1 MASEI
6 LGLFTSPQQYETA
19 QDDAMRQRAMSFA
32 RLSPMEQAQYGFA
45 RAGQQAGRAIG
56 SLLGGQDP
64 QLKIIA
70 NRNRLASSIDP
81 ANPESIFNAAQQA
94 ASMGDQQF
102 AMSLADYGRQAQSQ
116 LAELRSRT
124 ATAAKTELSVAQ
136 EEKLRSELS
145 KLGPNPTNE
154 EVLAVMSQFGPP
166 EKILA
171 LLQSTQIATAQRDL
185 RKEESKAKLE
195 QRQTELADKAAQR
208 ERELELEHQRKLEE
222 LRQRGANAKELQ
234 AQRLADKRE
243 LEAQRAADR
252 KEARDLA
259 QASKPLPPGIQ
270 KAEDA
275 DYDAATAAI
284 NLAND
289 ADKYLNSI
297 TSGGIKF
304 GLKDKLSIA
313 ARSALGS
320 NDPEVVARNDFERFK
335 TTLVNESLRL
345 NKGTQTEGDAARAA
359 KELQGAESAA
369 DAAKAIQT
377 LRDLN
382 VRRAGDSRD
391 SIDRRRANS
400 KLPSVEVQIEVP
412 KFEPRVFTNAD
423 YAALPKGTV
432 FIDDKGVRRK
442 KP

>member
-6 LGLFTSPQQYETA
+6 LGLFTSPEQY
-19 QDDAMRQRAMSFA
+19 RAMQNQAMEQQALQYSK
-32 RLSPMEQAQYGFA
+32 LDPMQQAQYSFNL
-45 RAGQQAGRAIG
+45 AGQQAGRSIG
-56 SLLGGQDP
+56 SLLGGEDP

-70 NRNRLASSIDP
+70 NRNRLATSIDP
-81 ANPESIFNAAQQA
+81 ANPESIFQAAQQA

-102 AMSLADYGRQAQSQ
+102 AMSLADYARKAQAD
-116 LAELRSRT
+116 LAELRSKT
-124 ATAAKTELSVAQ
+124 ATATKTELSVAQ
-136 EEKLRSELS
+136 EEKLRAELS
-145 KLGPNPTNE
+145 TLGPNPTNE
-154 EVLAVMSQFGPP
+154 QVLAVVSKYGSP
-166 EKILA
+166 EKILGV
-171 LLQSTQIATAQRDL
+171 LQVAQNATLQRQQRAD
-185 RKEESKAKLE
+185 ETTAKLE
-195 QRQTELADKAAQR
+195 QRQTELADKAEQARIARQEKYDNDLR
-208 ERELELEHQRKLEE
+208 LLQERNASQAE
-222 LRQRGANAKELQ
+222 LRRLQNEFTANEN
-234 AQRLADKRE
+234 R
-243 LEAQRAADR
+243 QRAADR
-252 KEARDLA
+252 AA
-259 QASKPLPPGIQ
+259 QAELTKASKPLPPGIQ

-297 TSGGIKF
+297 QSGNIKF
-304 GLKDKLSIA
+304 GVKDRVSLF

-320 NDPEVVARNDFERFK
+320 DDPDVTVRNDFERFK
-335 TTLVNESLRL
+335 KTIVNESLRL
-345 NKGTQTEGDAARAA
+345 NKGTQTEGDAIRAA
-359 KELQGAESAA
+359 KELESSESAA

-400 KLPSVEVQIEVP
+400 KLPSVEVPIEVP

>member
-6 LGLFTSPQQYETA
+6 LGLFTSPEQYRAIQNQAMQQQAMNFA
-19 QDDAMRQRAMSFA
+19 Q
-32 RLSPMEQAQYGFA
+32 LNPMEQAQYGFNL
-45 RAGQQAGRAIG
+45 AGQQIGGAVG

-70 NRNRLASSIDP
+70 NRNRLATSIDP
-81 ANPESIFNAAQQA
+81 ADPESIFKAAQQA

-116 LAELRSRT
+116 LADLRTKT
-124 ATAAKTELSVAQ
+124 ATATKTELSVAQ

-145 KLGPNPTNE
+145 TLGDNPTNE
-154 EVLAVMSQFGPP
+154 QVLAVVSKYGSP
-166 EKILA
+166 EKILGV
-171 LLQSTQIATAQRDL
+171 LQATQNATM
-185 RKEESKAKLE
+185 
-195 QRQTELADKAAQR
+195 QRQQRADETSARLQQRQAELADRAEQARIAREEAFNNQLALARENNASRAELARLQR
-208 ERELELEHQRKLEE
+208 ENTANEN
-222 LRQRGANAKELQ
+222 RQK
-234 AQRLADKRE
+234 
-243 LEAQRAADR
+243 AADR
-252 KEARDLA
+252 AA
-259 QASKPLPPGIQ
+259 QAELTKASKPLPTGIQ

-275 DYDAATAAI
+275 DYEAATSAI

-297 TSGGIKF
+297 TSGNIKF
-304 GLKDKLSIA
+304 GLKDRLSLA